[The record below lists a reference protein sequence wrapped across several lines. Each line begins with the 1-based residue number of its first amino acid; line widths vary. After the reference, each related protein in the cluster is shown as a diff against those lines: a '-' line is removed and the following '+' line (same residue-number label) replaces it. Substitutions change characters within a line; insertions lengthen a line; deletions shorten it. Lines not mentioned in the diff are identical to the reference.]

1 MFKPFKR
8 LIKKYRGWSDWE
20 DFMGTVN
27 FYRFNPHSIPIISN
41 LLCKMGRHD
50 YEPAELDKV
59 RKSVILECF
68 YCQRRKSSTGYNLK
82 F

>member
-1 MFKPFKR
+1 MKIFGR
-8 LIKKYRGWSDWE
+8 EYENWE
-20 DFMGTVN
+20 DFMSTVN
-27 FYRFNPHSIPIISN
+27 FYRYNPHSIPIISR

-59 RKSVILECF
+59 NKRVILECF
-68 YCQRRKSSTGYNLK
+68 YCQRRKSSSGYDLR